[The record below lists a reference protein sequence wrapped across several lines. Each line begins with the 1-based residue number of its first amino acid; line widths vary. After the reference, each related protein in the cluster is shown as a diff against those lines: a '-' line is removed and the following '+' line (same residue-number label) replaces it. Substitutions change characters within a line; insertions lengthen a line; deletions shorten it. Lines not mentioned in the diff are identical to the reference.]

1 MDLQTL
7 WSQWSDRQ
15 LEYITNIIKNSD
27 AKTICEIGVFGGSVA
42 RPVWQSIKNT
52 NKELYLVDNYHFLP
66 ANARKSFFKFVK
78 KSIGDSEKIH
88 TILEDSHKYNWD
100 QHDFIIFSHGDY
112 DHMVF
117 DFNRLLQSNVKYAII
132 DLTPTCIDRFE
143 LLLSSVITKES
154 NLQLQYYIDGIFVLG
169 REELKCTLPTKNKL
183 FLHQQIKYAPKKSG
197 GYIEAIKTIKSR
209 LGIKE

>member
-1 MDLQTL
+1 MKVTK
-7 WSQWSDRQ
+7 RQ
-15 LEYITNIIKNSD
+15 LKRLIEASIEFTPDELKKIKD
-27 AKTICEIGVFGGSVA
+27 EEAAVVDDIAK
-42 RPVWQSIKNT
+42 
-52 NKELYLVDNYHFLP
+52 
-66 ANARKSFFKFVK
+66 
-78 KSIGDSEKIH
+78 DSNLSPEA
-88 TILEDSHKYNWD
+88 
-100 QHDFIIFSHGDY
+100 
-112 DHMVF
+112 
-117 DFNRLLQSNVKYAII
+117 VKYAII